1 MSADTF
7 RGLRRTSGRIL
18 AIGGA
23 AAVIAVSPLASTA
36 YAGGP
41 NPGGTLVHQVVVGQC
56 YTDLYYDPSTR
67 DTAMWGWAGSGM
79 RSGNTCAGWLEQ
91 DTASGG
97 GLQRVSNIYSTSTP
111 STSFGPTGWH
121 NDAGIHSEAC
131 ATYTYLVGNPANGV
145 YDSESNCTYPPY

>member
-7 RGLRRTSGRIL
+7 RGLRGTGGRIL
-18 AIGGA
+18 AIAGA
-23 AAVIAVSPLASTA
+23 AAVLAVSPLASTA

-41 NPGGTLVHQVVVGQC
+41 NPGGTLEYQVVVGQC
-56 YTDLYYDPSTR
+56 YTDLYYDSSTR

-79 RSGNTCAGWLEQ
+79 PSGNTCAGWLEQ

-97 GLQRVSNIYSTSTP
+97 AWQRVSYVYSTSTP

-121 NDAGIHSEAC
+121 NDANIESRSC

-145 YDSESNCTYPPY
+145 YASKTNCTPGW